1 MALAVRLAE
10 AVDDIDEG
18 DDDDGDD
25 NDDNS
30 DEGDDDDVDANDAN
44 RQENRFRFI
53 KIEKGWLEHNSKAS
67 SALLKKHHCFFIAS
81 LPCISVLTDQHALIV
96 VSLTFSVIY
105 SRHNKN

>member
-10 AVDDIDEG
+10 AVDD
-18 DDDDGDD
+18 
-25 NDDNS
+25 NDDNN

-81 LPCISVLTDQHALIV
+81 LPCISVLTEQHAMIV
-96 VSLTFSVIY
+96 VSLTFTVIY
-105 SRHNKN
+105 SRHN